1 MNITKNENGIM
12 SKESFCQVIDNY
24 KSMWDFTDEMND
36 LFDKYKMDG
45 NIYPPMCTE
54 TVIDLLEF
62 IFNDEN
68 QWISY
73 WVWELSFGKDYE
85 DGYVKDKD
93 GSNIPLKTAEDLYDL
108 LVRNMKENGEH
119 NN

>member
-1 MNITKNENGIM
+1 MNITRNKDGVM
-12 SKESFCQVIDNY
+12 SKESFCKVMDNY
-24 KSMWDFTDEMND
+24 RSMFDFTDEMND

-45 NIYPPMCTE
+45 NIFPPLCTE

-62 IFNDEN
+62 IFNDKN
-68 QWISY
+68 QWIRY
-73 WVWELSFGKDYE
+73 WTWELDFGADYE

-93 GSNIPLKTAEDLYDL
+93 DSIIPLRTAEDLYDL
-108 LVRNMKENGEH
+108 LVKYMEENGEH

>member
-1 MNITKNENGIM
+1 MNITKTENGIM
-12 SKESFCQVIDNY
+12 SKESFCRVMDNY
-24 KSMWDFTDEMND
+24 KSMFDFTDEMND

-68 QWISY
+68 RWIKY
-73 WVWELSFGKDYE
+73 WIWELGFGADYE
-85 DGYVKDKD
+85 DGDVKDEH
-93 GSNIPLKTAEDLYDL
+93 GEVIPLKTTEDLYDL
-108 LVRNMKENGEH
+108 LVRNMKESKEE
-119 NN
+119 

>member
-1 MNITKNENGIM
+1 MKITKNKDGVM
-12 SKESFCQVIDNY
+12 SKESFCEVMDNY
-24 KSMWDFTDEMND
+24 RSMFDFTDEMND

-62 IFNDEN
+62 IFNDKN

-73 WVWELSFGKDYE
+73 WVFELEFGKQYE
-85 DGYVKDKD
+85 DECIKWED
-93 GSNIPLKTAEDLYDL
+93 GEVIPLKTAEDLYDL
-108 LVRNMKENGEH
+108 LIRNMKESKEE
-119 NN
+119 

>member
-1 MNITKNENGIM
+1 MSITKNENGIM

-62 IFNDEN
+62 IFNDKN

-73 WVWELSFGKDYE
+73 WIFELEFGKQYE
-85 DGYVKDKD
+85 DECIKWED
-93 GSNIPLKTAEDLYDL
+93 GEVIPLKTAEDLYDL
-108 LVRNMKENGEH
+108 LVRNMKESKEE
-119 NN
+119 

>member
-1 MNITKNENGIM
+1 M
-12 SKESFCQVIDNY
+12 SKESFCEVMDNY
-24 KSMWDFTDEMND
+24 RSMFDFTDEMND

-62 IFNDEN
+62 IFNDKN

-73 WVWELSFGKDYE
+73 WVFELEFGKQYE
-85 DGYVKDKD
+85 DECIKWED
-93 GSNIPLKTAEDLYDL
+93 GEVIPLKTAEDLYDL
-108 LVRNMKENGEH
+108 LIRNMKESKEE
-119 NN
+119 

>member
-12 SKESFCQVIDNY
+12 SKESFCKVMDNY
-24 KSMWDFTDEMND
+24 RFMFDFTDEMND

-45 NIYPPMCTE
+45 NIFPPLCTG

-62 IFNDEN
+62 IFDDKN

-73 WVWELSFGKDYE
+73 WAWELDFGTNYE
-85 DGYVKDKD
+85 DGYVKDSD
-93 GSNIPLKTAEDLYDL
+93 GGIIPLRTVEDLYDL
-108 LVRNMKENGEH
+108 LVKNMEESKEE
-119 NN
+119 

>member
-1 MNITKNENGIM
+1 MTITKNENGIM
-12 SKESFCQVIDNY
+12 SRESFCKVMNNY
-24 KSMWDFTDEMND
+24 RSMFDFTDEMND

-54 TVIDLLEF
+54 TVVDLLEF

-73 WVWELSFGKDYE
+73 WIFELDFGKNYE
-85 DGYVKDKD
+85 DGWVTQKD
-93 GSNIPLKTAEDLYDL
+93 GAVIPLKTVEDLYDL
-108 LVRNMKENGEH
+108 LVKNMEESKEE
-119 NN
+119 

>member
-1 MNITKNENGIM
+1 MIITKNKNGIM
-12 SKESFCQVIDNY
+12 SRESFCKVMNNY
-24 KSMWDFTDEMND
+24 RSMFDFTDEMND

-68 QWISY
+68 RWVKYWI
-73 WVWELSFGKDYE
+73 WELGFGADYE
-85 DGYVKDKD
+85 DGDVKDEH
-93 GSNIPLKTAEDLYDL
+93 GEVIPLKTTEDLYDL
-108 LVRNMKENGEH
+108 LARNMKESKEE
-119 NN
+119 

>member
-1 MNITKNENGIM
+1 MNIIKNENGIM
-12 SKESFCQVIDNY
+12 SKESFCKVMDNY
-24 KSMWDFTDEMND
+24 KSMFNFTDEMND

-62 IFNDEN
+62 IFNDKN

-73 WVWELSFGKDYE
+73 WIFELDFGKDYE
-85 DGYVKDKD
+85 DGYVKDEH
-93 GSNIPLKTAEDLYDL
+93 GEVIPLKTTEDLYDL
-108 LVRNMKENGEH
+108 LVRNMKESKEE
-119 NN
+119 